1 MKCDEIS
8 ESRSTDVSL
17 KKTENGSGEA
27 LAVHVEDTSHPDI
40 EKGLVK
46 DIGVS
51 KARGVAIIST
61 LAGINFLNTMG
72 SGILIAALPRIARDV
87 NIPDGLILWPA
98 AVYAL
103 AAGCLLH
110 VFGAIGDIV
119 GPKTLWIIGSSLF
132 VAFTMA
138 LGFAASSMQV
148 ILFRTCLGIAISM
161 CLPTTVSLITN
172 TFPKGQWRN
181 TAFAMNGMAQ
191 PLG

>member
-1 MKCDEIS
+1 MECDEIS
-8 ESRSTDVSL
+8 ESRSTHVGFKNTKIGLGDVI
-17 KKTENGSGEA
+17 
-27 LAVHVEDTSHPDI
+27 AVHVEDASHPDV
-40 EKGLVK
+40 EQGLVK

-72 SGILIAALPRIARDV
+72 SGILIAALPRIAIDV
-87 NIPDGLILWPA
+87 DIPDGLILWPA

-119 GPKTLWIIGSSLF
+119 GPKTLWIVGSSLF
-132 VAFTMA
+132 VVFTMA

>member
-1 MKCDEIS
+1 MDCDEVW
-8 ESRSTDVSL
+8 ESGSTPVAFS
-17 KKTENGSGEA
+17 KTKEGPGDPSA
-27 LAVHVEDTSHPDI
+27 IHVEDASPPDV
-40 EKGLVK
+40 EQGLVSE
-46 DIGVS
+46 IRAS
-51 KARGVAIIST
+51 KARGVAIIAT

-72 SGILIAALPRIARDV
+72 SGILIAALPRIASDV

-103 AAGCLLH
+103 TAGCLLH

-119 GPKTLWIIGSSLF
+119 GPKTLWIVGSFLF

-138 LGFAASSMQV
+138 LGLARSSMQV

-172 TFPKGQWRN
+172 TFSKGSWRN

>member
-1 MKCDEIS
+1 MEEKRIPKTMIGHGGE
-8 ESRSTDVSL
+8 
-17 KKTENGSGEA
+17 KKLERLQDDALVVHLEDLSPSNTENI
-27 LAVHVEDTSHPDI
+27 LQTVMT
-40 EKGLVK
+40 
-46 DIGVS
+46 VS

-72 SGILIAALPRIARDV
+72 SGILIAALPHIAKEV

-119 GPKTLWIIGSSLF
+119 GPKTLWVVGSFLF
-132 VAFTMA
+132 VVFTVA
-138 LGFAASSMQV
+138 LGLAATSMQI

-172 TFPKGQWRN
+172 TFPRGQWRN

>member
-1 MKCDEIS
+1 MIGHGGE
-8 ESRSTDVSL
+8 
-17 KKTENGSGEA
+17 KKLERLQDDALVVHLEDLSPPNTENFIQT
-27 LAVHVEDTSHPDI
+27 VMT
-40 EKGLVK
+40 
-46 DIGVS
+46 VS

-72 SGILIAALPRIARDV
+72 SGILIAALPHIAKEV

-119 GPKTLWIIGSSLF
+119 GPKTLWVVGSFLF
-132 VAFTMA
+132 VVFTVA
-138 LGFAASSMQV
+138 LGLAATSMQI

-172 TFPKGQWRN
+172 TFPRGQWRN